1 MALFGNSESH
11 KRLPEYRVAALASLD
26 LEEHMQEKPLE
37 VNRPGHIEWIVTED
51 DDGYYVARG
60 VIRIPVEM
68 YFAPDPEGG
77 DPEIERVVVNG
88 KRQFDK
94 RVGEEEEEETNYYGV
109 DAQKARAQSFVRYRS
124 NMNS

>member
-26 LEEHMQEKPLE
+26 LEEHMQEKPFE

-51 DDGYYVARG
+51 EDGYYVARG
-60 VIRIPVEM
+60 AIRIPVEM
-68 YFAPDPEGG
+68 YFAPSEDGG

-88 KRQFDK
+88 RRQFDK
-94 RVGEEEEEETNYYGV
+94 RVVEEEEETSNYGI
-109 DAQKARAQSFVRYRS
+109 DEQKARAQSFVRYRS